1 MTRFARKA
9 AFLAAALWSSTMPHA
24 ASANPVG
31 QWTADG
37 LGFALEFNVRPRGS
51 NGLFAVT
58 GILSASPTA
67 ANCPL
72 GGEHSITTACEHLM
86 AGGPVPVSGHLN
98 PVASGVPEFV
108 DSYSLRIEGEDIGRL
123 DFGLHLFSGGDNRL
137 EYRTI
142 ADPNA
147 TDGITVPIMRT
158 ASSSSENQG
167 QPSRLPAHD
176 ARPTDSQTGIEIPG
190 LWTIDGTGMI
200 FDIVVEPGASANAYP
215 IYVVASRPQD
225 GQVNCGAD
233 IGAVIERLC
242 EIVDKDGPVLLWG
255 DVSRVDS
262 GHLDNTI
269 PAAGAQFSGHLTSEP
284 FGEAGV
290 QVGFAI
296 RSGDPYGTLTLSNYA
311 ASTGPTQTVRLPVR
325 KLEEKF
331 TPSSDWADGNWRAEF
346 RGLDVE
352 AALSAEGPLAV
363 GGTVQFVPGVG
374 THGIFSGK
382 LGNFVRVVEDFG
394 PFHMT
399 IAAELGQVEA
409 FFEGYG
415 ETDRAAYT
423 AIYQDARYWLMPLEN
438 DVMIVRL
445 DDYDGNPDIPFLMQR
460 SGPISPLATIPS
472 RQAGTVDGGEAN
484 WDTPTAY
491 THVGDWAIRRSAVV
505 SLEGGL
511 AGTDLTGIVS
521 MTSPERGSVRLTGAA
536 GGGGMDVMSEYAS
549 DSRNVYLEVAD
560 RFGALGGQSPTQWL
574 GGGFHWYVGSSEI
587 SEIGVYGFS
596 YLMMAGEDRAVLI
609 KAQWDWMQGGGA
621 QDYRSLDPQ
630 HPDPVA
636 ARIYYLERV
645 GGQRLDADGNPVPA
659 TGGHGTG
666 LGIPPSL
673 PITGAAGLVWGAD
686 MSDPCPALMGL
697 EDALWAGAADG
708 SVALDDLR
716 ALTQLLYAAGVRNTG
731 MANQAECRNIL
742 VMLQAEMAQRT
753 AQ

>member
-1 MTRFARKA
+1 MTQFARKA
-9 AFLAAALWSSTMPHA
+9 AFLAAVFWWSTMPHA

-37 LGFALEFNVRPRGS
+37 LGFAIEFDVGPRGS
-51 NGLFAVT
+51 DGLFAVT
-58 GILSASPTA
+58 GMMSASPTA

-72 GGEHSITTACEHLM
+72 GGEHSLTTACEHFTT
-86 AGGPVPVSGHLN
+86 GSPVPVSGHLN

-137 EYRTI
+137 EYRTT

-325 KLEEKF
+325 KLDEKF
-331 TPSSDWADGNWRAEF
+331 TPSSGWADGNWRAEF

-352 AALSAEGPLAV
+352 AALSAEGPLSV

-374 THGIFSGK
+374 TQGIFSGK

-415 ETDRAAYT
+415 ETDRAVYT
-423 AIYQDARYWLMPLEN
+423 AIYQDARYWLLPLEN

-445 DDYDGNPDIPFLMQR
+445 DDYDGNPDSPFLLQR
-460 SGPISPLATIPS
+460 SGPITPLATLPRTTPQPRPQTSGTQVAPEICS
-472 RQAGTVDGGEAN
+472 AEGTWQAGHGGTYFLFLDEDAGLLPLELVVAEGLIATITMPGRTHTN
-484 WDTPTAY
+484 TAF
-491 THVGDWAIRRSAVV
+491 TENTGFGTAVLRIADALGSLSGLTASAWFGSVGEHVHTIAAHNINDNP
-505 SLEGGL
+505 SLIFV
-511 AGTDLTGIVS
+511 AGC
-521 MTSPERGSVRLTGAA
+521 ERGVLLTNGAGPDVA
-536 GGGGMDVMSEYAS
+536 GDLMTFGPVPRGTQLYFLERTSIAS
-549 DSRNVYLEVAD
+549 
-560 RFGALGGQSPTQWL
+560 GL
-574 GGGFHWYVGSSEI
+574 GGGAGHTGQDGSA
-587 SEIGVYGFS
+587 FS
-596 YLMMAGEDRAVLI
+596 GSQLGE
-609 KAQWDWMQGGGA
+609 
-621 QDYRSLDPQ
+621 
-630 HPDPVA
+630 
-636 ARIYYLERV
+636 
-645 GGQRLDADGNPVPA
+645 PA
-659 TGGHGTG
+659 
-666 LGIPPSL
+666 S
-673 PITGAAGLVWGAD
+673 ITGAGAAALVLGAD

-708 SVALDDLR
+708 SVVLDDLR

-731 MANQAECRNIL
+731 MANEAECRNIL